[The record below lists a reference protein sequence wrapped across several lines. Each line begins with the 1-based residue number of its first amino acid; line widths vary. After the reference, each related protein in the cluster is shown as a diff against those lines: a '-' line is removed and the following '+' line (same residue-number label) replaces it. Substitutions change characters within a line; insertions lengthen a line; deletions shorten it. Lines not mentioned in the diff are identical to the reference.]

1 MSLNKKYDIKKT
13 HKLSLEYVS
22 TDKCMDIAKLAL
34 SCLDKNTGNSELCKI
49 HIDGVYLCK
58 LEYKE
63 INKKRN
69 KEIVKIKY

>member
-1 MSLNKKYDIKKT
+1 MSLNKKSVIKT
-13 HKLSLEYVS
+13 HKISLEYVS
-22 TDKCMDIAKLAL
+22 NNKCMNIAKLAL
-34 SCLDKNTGNSELCKI
+34 SCLDKHVGNNELCKI
-49 HIDGVYLCK
+49 QVSDVYLCK